1 MIHSMT
7 YNYRSG
13 DVKPHPGA
21 TVAHNEAIELAV
33 LKRSR
38 GVHSSGDIKVHL
50 KTMETHLRAMAELRR
65 LLLEPQRLTFV
76 VFSWGVS
83 RPAPI

>member
-21 TVAHNEAIELAV
+21 TVAIEQAV

-38 GVHSSGDIKVHL
+38 GVHSSGDIETHL
-50 KTMETHLRAMAELRR
+50 KTMETYLIAMEC
-65 LLLEPQRLTFV
+65 
-76 VFSWGVS
+76 
-83 RPAPI
+83 